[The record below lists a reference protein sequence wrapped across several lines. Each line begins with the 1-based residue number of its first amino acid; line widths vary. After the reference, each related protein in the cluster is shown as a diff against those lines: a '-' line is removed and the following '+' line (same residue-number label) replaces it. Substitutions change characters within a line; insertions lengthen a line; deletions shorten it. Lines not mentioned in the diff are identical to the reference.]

1 MDRDAIRRV
10 HDAAIELRAK
20 CDSFCAFNTAG
31 GAIGQVN
38 CYTLTGARALK
49 FLYALDREI

>member
-49 FLYALDREI
+49 FLYALDSEI